1 MRKMLK
7 VLAAIFAAVV
17 MAIPMVACGD
27 SSKTQSEL
35 DLLKETIEE
44 LTDRLDDLTAENGE
58 LTDKNAELTDRLD
71 ELATANGELADK
83 NEELSDRIDALN
95 VFTTDKAEYNERE
108 TMTVYFKNVPV
119 LKIRGDFDNRHGTL
133 LYGGFNFD
141 LYITSLCGNLLAE
154 SITGTIRLDWDNG
167 SCFRKPSTS
176 TAVLKQ
182 NKETSAG
189 GYFDDTEEAYA
200 NGTWFDLVICV
211 PGTPFELA
219 RFKNVSYTW

>member
-1 MRKMLK
+1 MRKMLGIIAAI
-7 VLAAIFAAVV
+7 VAVMVMALPLAA
-17 MAIPMVACGD
+17 CGN
-27 SSKTQSEL
+27 SSAGKSED
-35 DLLKETIEE
+35 DLKDIIAELIDKNEE
-44 LTDRLDDLTAENGE
+44 LTNKVDDLTDKVDDLTTENGTLSDKVDDLTAENGE
-58 LTDKNAELTDRLD
+58 LTDKIN
-71 ELATANGELADK
+71 
-83 NEELSDRIDALN
+83 ALN

>member
-17 MAIPMVACGD
+17 MTIPMVACGD

-44 LTDRLDDLTAENGE
+44 LTDRLDDLTTENG
-58 LTDKNAELTDRLD
+58 
-71 ELATANGELADK
+71 
-83 NEELSDRIDALN
+83 ELSDRIDALN

-119 LKIRGDFDNRHGTL
+119 LKIRLRFDTVDGTP
-133 LYGGFNFD
+133 LYSSSFSCAM
-141 LYITSLCGNLLAE
+141 YMTSLCSDIYFE
-154 SITGTIRLDWDNG
+154 SILSTMLLVWDNG
-167 SCFRKPSTS
+167 VCVRQNPTSTS
-176 TAVLKQ
+176 LLTK
-182 NKETSAG
+182 NEETKVG
-189 GYFDDTEEAYA
+189 GYFADTDDAYT
-200 NGTWFDLVICV
+200 NGTWFDIVICV

-219 RFKNVSYTW
+219 RFKNVSHTK

>member
-58 LTDKNAELTDRLD
+58 LNDRLDDLTTENGELTDKI
-71 ELATANGELADK
+71 E
-83 NEELSDRIDALN
+83 ALN
-95 VFTTDKAEYNERE
+95 VFTSDKAEYGVRE
-108 TMTVYFKNVPV
+108 TMTVYFKNIPV
-119 LKIRGDFDNRHGTL
+119 LKIRLDDPAIAGAGKTIWNGAL
-133 LYGGFNFD
+133 LITSFCAD
-141 LYITSLCGNLLAE
+141 LYADSIMGNSYVVCNSGIFLIME
-154 SITGTIRLDWDNG
+154 QSYVQ
-167 SCFRKPSTS
+167 
-176 TAVLKQ
+176 VLEQ
-182 NKETSAG
+182 NKESRVIYNYQGTA
-189 GYFDDTEEAYA
+189 EAYTNA
-200 NGTWFDLVICV
+200 TSLDLVICV

-219 RFKNVSYTW
+219 RFKNIPFTK

>member
-44 LTDRLDDLTAENGE
+44 LTDRLDELTTENGELTDRLDDLTTENGE
-58 LTDKNAELTDRLD
+58 LTDK
-71 ELATANGELADK
+71 
-83 NEELSDRIDALN
+83 IDALN

-108 TMTVYFKNVPV
+108 TITIFYKKKPF
-119 LKIRGDFDNRHGTL
+119 LKIRINFDSTFGTA
-133 LYGGFNFD
+133 LYGLDLGVGF
-141 LYITSLCGNLLAE
+141 YITSLYSAIYAE
-154 SITGTIRLDWDNG
+154 SITNTVFIEWNNG
-167 SCFRKPSTS
+167 ICISELSS
-176 TAVLKQ
+176 DLSIMEQ
-182 NKETSAG
+182 NKECRSGADFIGTKKA
-189 GYFDDTEEAYA
+189 YDEA
-200 NGTWFDLVICV
+200 TWFDLVICA

-219 RFKNVSYTW
+219 RFKNVSHTK

>member
-17 MAIPMVACGD
+17 MTIPMVACGD

-44 LTDRLDDLTAENGE
+44 LTDRLDDLI
-58 LTDKNAELTDRLD
+58 DQ
-71 ELATANGELADK
+71 

-95 VFTTDKAEYNERE
+95 VFTTDKTEYNEHE
-108 TMTVYFKNVPV
+108 TMTVYFKNTPV
-119 LKIRGDFDNRHGTL
+119 LKIRL
-133 LYGGFNFD
+133 NFD
-141 LYITSLCGNLLAE
+141 LSMGTPLWGGSNFELYITSLCGNLLAQ

-167 SCFRKPSTS
+167 SCFRKLSTS
-176 TAVLKQ
+176 TTVLKQ
-182 NKETSAG
+182 NEEKSTG
-189 GYFDDTEEAYA
+189 GYFDNSEEARA
-200 NGTWFDLVICV
+200 NGTWYDLVICV

>member
-1 MRKMLK
+1 MKKALK
-7 VLAAIFAAVV
+7 ILAIIATVMVTVLPLA
-17 MAIPMVACGD
+17 ACGD

-35 DLLKETIEE
+35 DLLKETIE
-44 LTDRLDDLTAENGE
+44 
-58 LTDKNAELTDRLD
+58 ELTDRLD

-211 PGTPFELA
+211 HGTPFELA

>member
-1 MRKMLK
+1 MKKALK
-7 VLAAIFAAVV
+7 ILAIIATVMVTVLPLA
-17 MAIPMVACGD
+17 ACGD

-35 DLLKETIEE
+35 DLLKEAIE
-44 LTDRLDDLTAENGE
+44 
-58 LTDKNAELTDRLD
+58 ELTDRLD

>member
-17 MAIPMVACGD
+17 MTIPMVACGD

-44 LTDRLDDLTAENGE
+44 LTDRLDDLI
-58 LTDKNAELTDRLD
+58 DQ
-71 ELATANGELADK
+71 

-95 VFTTDKAEYNERE
+95 VFTTDKTEYNEHE
-108 TMTVYFKNVPV
+108 TMTVYFKNTPV
-119 LKIRGDFDNRHGTL
+119 LKIRL
-133 LYGGFNFD
+133 NFD
-141 LYITSLCGNLLAE
+141 LSMGTPLWGGSNFELYVTSLCGNLLAQ

-167 SCFRKPSTS
+167 SCFRKLSTS
-176 TAVLKQ
+176 TTVLKQ
-182 NKETSAG
+182 NEEKSTG
-189 GYFDDTEEAYA
+189 GYFDNSEEARA
-200 NGTWFDLVICV
+200 NGTWYDLVICV

>member
-1 MRKMLK
+1 MRKMLGIIAAI
-7 VLAAIFAAVV
+7 VAVMVMALPLAA
-17 MAIPMVACGD
+17 CGN
-27 SSKTQSEL
+27 SSAGKSED
-35 DLLKETIEE
+35 DLKDIIAELIDKNEE
-44 LTDRLDDLTAENGE
+44 LTNKVDDLTDKVDDLTAENGE
-58 LTDKNAELTDRLD
+58 LTDKIN
-71 ELATANGELADK
+71 
-83 NEELSDRIDALN
+83 ALN

>member
-44 LTDRLDDLTAENGE
+44 LTDRLDDLTTENGE
-58 LTDKNAELTDRLD
+58 LT
-71 ELATANGELADK
+71 DK

-119 LKIRGDFDNRHGTL
+119 LKIRLRFDTVDGTP
-133 LYGGFNFD
+133 LYSSSFSCAM
-141 LYITSLCGNLLAE
+141 YMTSLCSDIYFE
-154 SITGTIRLDWDNG
+154 SILSTMLLVWDNG
-167 SCFRKPSTS
+167 VCVRQNPTSTS
-176 TAVLKQ
+176 LLTK
-182 NKETSAG
+182 NEETKVG
-189 GYFDDTEEAYA
+189 GYFADTDDAYT
-200 NGTWFDLVICV
+200 NGTWFDIVICV

-219 RFKNVSYTW
+219 RFKNVSHTK